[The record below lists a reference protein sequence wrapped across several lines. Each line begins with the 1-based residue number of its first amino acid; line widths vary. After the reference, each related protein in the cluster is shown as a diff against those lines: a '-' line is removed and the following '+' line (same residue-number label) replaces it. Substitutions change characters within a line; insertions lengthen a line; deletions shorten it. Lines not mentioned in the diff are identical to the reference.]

1 MPRADFYLIQSPKFA
16 ADPLRVVCV
25 LARRLFEADEAA
37 LILAADAAQAEAL
50 DRRLWDFQP
59 DAFVPHQIVGREAH
73 DARCP
78 ILIVPPDV
86 EAPPR
91 AQVINLRTA
100 EVSSGFARV
109 LEVVPP
115 DEAAKIPLRAR
126 WKAYKA
132 RGLDMH
138 THEL

>member
-1 MPRADFYLIQSPKFA
+1 VPRADFYLIVSPKFA

-25 LARRLFEADEAA
+25 LARRLFEADEPA
-37 LILAADAAQAEAL
+37 LILTADEGQAEAIE
-50 DRRLWDFQP
+50 RRLWDFQP
-59 DAFVPHQIVGREAH
+59 DAFVPHQIAGREAG

-78 ILIVPPDV
+78 VLIVPPGV
-86 EAPPR
+86 AAPAR
-91 AQVINLRTA
+91 AQVINLRDA
-100 EVSSGFARV
+100 EVPGGFERV

-132 RGLDMH
+132 RGLELH

>member
-1 MPRADFYLIQSPKFA
+1 MPRADFYLIKSPKFA

-37 LILAADAAQAEAL
+37 AILAADAAQAEAI

-59 DAFVPHQIVGREAH
+59 DAFVPHQIAGREAH
-73 DARCP
+73 EARCP
-78 ILIVPPDV
+78 VLIVPPGV
-86 EAPPR
+86 ELPAR
-91 AQVINLRTA
+91 AQLINLRA
-100 EVSSGFARV
+100 ADVAPGFERV

-115 DEAAKIPLRAR
+115 DEGAKVPLRAR

-132 RGLDMH
+132 RGLELH